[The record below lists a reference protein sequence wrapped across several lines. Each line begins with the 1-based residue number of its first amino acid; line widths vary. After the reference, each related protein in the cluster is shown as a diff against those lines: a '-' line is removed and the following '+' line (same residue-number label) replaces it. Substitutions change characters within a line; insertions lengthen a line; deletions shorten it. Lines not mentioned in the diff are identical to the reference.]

1 MVISACEHKIN
12 DFGAIKKFVGAFF
25 QQNPPKE
32 EAHRLYF
39 HSKSACMQSKSA
51 GIIKN
56 HSANLLMNCKN
67 ICTFVTKLNNL
78 TLTLSDLWII
88 P

>member
-12 DFGAIKKFVGAFF
+12 GFGAIKKFVGAFF
-25 QQNPPKE
+25 QQNPLKE
-32 EAHRLYF
+32 EVHKPYF

-78 TLTLSDLWII
+78 TLTLSVLWII